1 MDLERL
7 RKYAKLI
14 ANVGI
19 AVKPKD
25 EVWINA
31 ELDQP
36 GFVRMVVEEC
46 YNAGATEVKVFW
58 SDDKT
63 TRLKLKNEK
72 ISTLGKL
79 KSFELD
85 KYKYMAKKMPSI
97 LHIISEDPDA
107 FKGLNQ
113 KKIAKSR
120 AKIYPKIRK
129 YRDQID
135 GKYKWCIAAVPGK
148 DWAKKVFPKLDE
160 DTAVEKLWEAILTTS
175 RVDENDAIENWNKH
189 NATLISNREKLEK
202 LRLVSLEYKSKNGT
216 DFKVGLNPNM
226 KWGAGIEETPA
237 KGAFNPNIPTEE
249 VFSTPI
255 AGKAE
260 GTLVASLPLSYQGEL
275 ITDFTITF
283 ENGKVSKVTAKKNQ
297 KLLETMVKMD
307 EGASML
313 GEVALVPFSS
323 PINKSGILFYNTL
336 FDENAVCHCA
346 LGIGFPELLPGGLE
360 MSPEEI
366 KKAGVNHSMI
376 HVDFMIGTADLSIV
390 GVSEDGR
397 RTQIFKD
404 GEWAI

>member
-36 GFVRMVVEEC
+36 EFVRMVVEEC
-46 YNAGATEVKVFW
+46 YNAGASEVKVFW

-237 KGAFNPNIPTEE
+237 KGVFNPNIPTEE

-297 KLLETMVKMD
+297 KLLETMIKMD

-323 PINKSGILFYNTL
+323 PINKTGILFYNTL

>member
-36 GFVRMVVEEC
+36 EFVRMVVEEC
-46 YNAGATEVKVFW
+46 YNAGASEVKVFW

-202 LRLVSLEYKSKNGT
+202 LKLVSLEYKSKNGT

-255 AGKAE
+255 AGQAE

-283 ENGKVSKVTAKKNQ
+283 KNGKVSKVTAKKNQ

-323 PINKSGILFYNTL
+323 PINKTGILFYNTL

-397 RTQIFKD
+397 RAQIFKD

>member
-1 MDLERL
+1 MNLERL

-36 GFVRMVVEEC
+36 EFVRMVVEEC

-237 KGAFNPNIPTEE
+237 KGVFNPNIPTEE

-323 PINKSGILFYNTL
+323 PINKTGILFYNTL

>member
-36 GFVRMVVEEC
+36 EFVRMVVEEC
-46 YNAGATEVKVFW
+46 YNAGASEVKVFW

-107 FKGLNQ
+107 FKGLSQ

-323 PINKSGILFYNTL
+323 PINKTGILFYNTL

-404 GEWAI
+404 GKWAI

>member
-36 GFVRMVVEEC
+36 EFVRMVVEEC
-46 YNAGATEVKVFW
+46 YNAGASEVKVFW

-226 KWGAGIEETPA
+226 KWGAGIEDTPA

-323 PINKSGILFYNTL
+323 PINKTGILFYNTL

>member
-1 MDLERL
+1 MDIERI
-7 RKYAKLI
+7 RNYARLI

-19 AVKPKD
+19 AVQEKD

-36 GFVRMVVEEC
+36 EFVRMVVEEC
-46 YNAGATEVKVFW
+46 YKAGAKEVKVFW
-58 SDDKT
+58 HDDKT
-63 TRLKLKNEK
+63 SRIQYKNES

-79 KSFELD
+79 KPFELD

-107 FKGLNQ
+107 FKGLSQ
-113 KKIAKSR
+113 KKIAKARS
-120 AKIYPKIRK
+120 KIYPKIRK

-148 DWAKKVFPKLDE
+148 AWAKKVFPKYDE
-160 DTAVEKLWEAILTTS
+160 EKAMERLWDAILSTS

-189 NATLISNREKLEK
+189 NATLISNREKLES
-202 LRLVSLEYKSKNGT
+202 LRLVELEYKASNGT
-216 DFKVGLNPNM
+216 NFKVGLNPNM
-226 KWGAGIEETPA
+226 KWGAGIEKTPT
-237 KGAFNPNIPTEE
+237 KGVFNPNIPTEE

-275 ITDFTITF
+275 IEDFAITF
-283 ENGKVSKVTAKKNQ
+283 KDGKVSSVKARKNQ

-323 PINKSGILFYNTL
+323 PINKTGILFYNTL

-376 HVDFMIGTADLSIV
+376 HVDFMIGTADLSII
-390 GVSEDGR
+390 GTSENGKK
-397 RTQIFKD
+397 TQIFKD

>member
-36 GFVRMVVEEC
+36 EFVRMVVEEC
-46 YNAGATEVKVFW
+46 YNAGASEVKVFW

-255 AGKAE
+255 AGQAE

-323 PINKSGILFYNTL
+323 PINKTGILFYNTL

-360 MSPEEI
+360 MSQEEI

>member
-7 RKYAKLI
+7 RNYAKLI

-36 GFVRMVVEEC
+36 EFVRMVVEEC
-46 YNAGATEVKVFW
+46 YNAGASEVKVFW

-72 ISTLGKL
+72 ISTLGRL

-202 LRLVSLEYKSKNGT
+202 LRLVSLEYKSENGT

-323 PINKSGILFYNTL
+323 PINKTGILFYNTL

>member
-36 GFVRMVVEEC
+36 EFVRMVVEEC
-46 YNAGATEVKVFW
+46 YHAGASEVKVFW

-175 RVDENDAIENWNKH
+175 RVDGNDPIENWNKH

-323 PINKSGILFYNTL
+323 PINKTGILFYNTL

>member
-36 GFVRMVVEEC
+36 EFVRMVVEEC
-46 YNAGATEVKVFW
+46 YNAGASEVKVFW

-175 RVDENDAIENWNKH
+175 RVDENDPIENWNKH

-323 PINKSGILFYNTL
+323 PINKTGILFYNTL

>member
-1 MDLERL
+1 MDIQRL
-7 RKYAKLI
+7 RKYAKLLVNI
-14 ANVGI
+14 GI
-19 AVKPKD
+19 AVKPKE

-36 GFVRMVVEEC
+36 DFVRMVVEEC
-46 YNAGATEVKVFW
+46 YNAGAAEVKVFW
-58 SDDKT
+58 HDDQT
-63 TRLKLKNEK
+63 ARLHYKNQK
-72 ISTLGKL
+72 VSTLGKL

-107 FKGLNQ
+107 FKGLSQ

-135 GKYKWCIAAVPGK
+135 GKYKWCIGAVPGK
-148 DWAKKVFPKLDE
+148 AWAKKVFPKYDE
-160 DTAVEKLWEAILTTS
+160 QKAIDKLWEAILATS

-189 NATLISNREKLEK
+189 NATLISKREKLES
-202 LRLVSLEYKSKNGT
+202 LRLVSLEYKASNGT

-226 KWGAGIEETPA
+226 KWGAGIENAPN
-237 KGAFNPNIPTEE
+237 KGVFNPNIPTEE

-275 ITDFTITF
+275 IQDFSLTF
-283 ENGKVSKVTAKKNQ
+283 KDGKVVSCKARKNQ

-323 PINKSGILFYNTL
+323 PINKTGILFYNTL

-376 HVDFMIGTADLSIV
+376 HVDFMIGTADLSVV
-390 GVSEDGR
+390 GTSEDGKK
-397 RTQIFKD
+397 TQIFKN

>member
-36 GFVRMVVEEC
+36 EFVRMVVEEC
-46 YNAGATEVKVFW
+46 YNAGASEVKVFW

-323 PINKSGILFYNTL
+323 PINKTGILFYNTL

>member
-36 GFVRMVVEEC
+36 EFVRMVVEEC
-46 YNAGATEVKVFW
+46 YNAGASEVKVFW

-135 GKYKWCIAAVPGK
+135 GKYKWCIVAVPGK

-283 ENGKVSKVTAKKNQ
+283 ENGKVTKVTAKKNQ

-323 PINKSGILFYNTL
+323 PINKTGILFYNTL

-397 RTQIFKD
+397 RAQIFKD

>member
-36 GFVRMVVEEC
+36 EFVRMVVEEC
-46 YNAGATEVKVFW
+46 YNAGASEVKVFW

-85 KYKYMAKKMPSI
+85 KFKYMAKKMPSI

-175 RVDENDAIENWNKH
+175 RVDGNDAIENWNKH

-323 PINKSGILFYNTL
+323 PINKTGILFYNTL

>member
-36 GFVRMVVEEC
+36 EFVRMVVEEC
-46 YNAGATEVKVFW
+46 YHAGASEVKVFW

-323 PINKSGILFYNTL
+323 PINKTGILFYNTL

>member
-36 GFVRMVVEEC
+36 EFVRMVVEEC
-46 YNAGATEVKVFW
+46 YNAGASEVKVFW

-160 DTAVEKLWEAILTTS
+160 NTAVEKLWEAILTTS

-323 PINKSGILFYNTL
+323 PINKTGILFYNTL

>member
-19 AVKPKD
+19 AVNPKE

-36 GFVRMVVEEC
+36 EFVRMVVEEC
-46 YNAGATEVKVFW
+46 YLAGAGEVKVFW
-58 SDDKT
+58 HDEKVA
-63 TRLKLKNEK
+63 RLQYQNEK
-72 ISTLGKL
+72 LNTLGKL
-79 KSFELD
+79 KPFEID

-97 LHIISEDPDA
+97 IYIISEDPDA
-107 FKGLNQ
+107 YKGLSQ
-113 KKIAKSR
+113 KKIAK
-120 AKIYPKIRK
+120 AKAKTYPKIRK
-129 YRDQID
+129 YRDLID

-148 DWAKKVFPKLDE
+148 DWAKKVFPKYDE
-160 DTAVEKLWEAILTTS
+160 NIAIEKLWEAILSTS
-175 RVDENDAIENWNKH
+175 RVDNNDPIENWNKH

-202 LRLVSLEYKSKNGT
+202 LRLVSLEYKASNGT
-216 DFKVGLNPNM
+216 NFKVGLNPNM
-226 KWGAGIEETPA
+226 KWGAGIEKTPA
-237 KGAFNPNIPTEE
+237 KGVFNPNIPTEE

-255 AGKAE
+255 AGKAD

-275 ITDFTITF
+275 IKDFSITF
-283 ENGKVSKVTAKKNQ
+283 KDGKVVSVTAKKNQ

-323 PINKSGILFYNTL
+323 PINKTGILFYNTL

-346 LGIGFPELLPGGLE
+346 LGTGFPELLPGGLE

-376 HVDFMIGTADLSIV
+376 HVDFMIGTADLSII
-390 GVSEDGR
+390 GTSEDGKK
-397 RTQIFKD
+397 TQIFKD